1 LESKRRRRMEEKK
14 GVLGIIEKVKE
25 TWAQLPTEQKSK
37 FIKIGAAL
45 LLIVIGLLGYV
56 LSHRGGEKR
65 EIAKVEGNKT
75 QDIGV
80 NADLLQKTQ
89 YYEAQKQLEA
99 LKKELEELK
108 KEKAEREARVVREE
122 KELKEKEL
130 KEKEERKVER
140 KPSVPPPPPPQ
151 ASKQVPPPPPP
162 PGVGAPSSGTAPPPP
177 PPKTEVVGDIKVVS
191 AEKGAGESKPA
202 SNGTATK
209 DLASSKKKQVY
220 LPPSFM
226 EATLLSGLD
235 APAVGKGDAHPVPVL
250 LRVKAPAV
258 LPNKVKANLKG
269 CFVIAEGVGN
279 LASERADLRLVS
291 LSCIDK
297 KGQAVIDQKIKGFVV
312 DNDGKIGL
320 RGRVVSKMGSILARS
335 LISGIFSGLGQAIS
349 MQGMYYYPTS
359 GVGTIKPED
368 ALRTTF
374 ASGIMQATANLQK
387 FYLDLASQTIPVIE
401 VQATR
406 NVTLVISE
414 GINLE
419 IKEFELLN

>member
-25 TWAQLPTEQKSK
+25 TWAQLPTEQKSR

-56 LSHRGGEKR
+56 LSHKGGEKR
-65 EIAKVEGNKT
+65 EIAKVESNKT
-75 QDIGV
+75 QEIGV
-80 NADLLQKTQ
+80 NVDLLQKTQ

-122 KELKEKEL
+122 KELKEKE
-130 KEKEERKVER
+130 ERRIER

-151 ASKQVPPPPPP
+151 VSKEVPPPPP
-162 PGVGAPSSGTAPPPP
+162 PGVGAPSSGMAPPP

-202 SNGTATK
+202 SNETATK

-235 APAVGKGDAHPVPVL
+235 APAVGKGDVHPVPVL

-320 RGRVVSKMGSILARS
+320 RGRVVSKMGAILARS
-335 LISGIFSGLGQAIS
+335 LIAGIFSGLGQSVA

-359 GVGTIKPED
+359 GVGMIKPED

-414 GINLE
+414 GVNLE

>member
-1 LESKRRRRMEEKK
+1 MEEKK
-14 GVLGIIEKVKE
+14 GLLSLVERVKE
-25 TWAQLPTEQKSK
+25 VWNNLPTEQRSK

-45 LLIVIGLLGYV
+45 LLIMVGLLGYV
-56 LSHRGGEKR
+56 LSHRGRDEKK
-65 EIAKVEGNKT
+65 ELANLQIQNKT
-75 QDIGV
+75 QDVGV
-80 NADLLQKTQ
+80 NVDLLQKTQ
-89 YYEAQKQLEA
+89 YFEAQKQLEE

-108 KEKAEREARVVREE
+108 KEKAEKETKALKEE
-122 KELKEKEL
+122 KAKEE
-130 KEKEERKVER
+130 KEKEEIRKEVKRVER
-140 KPSVPPPPPPQ
+140 VP
-151 ASKQVPPPPPP
+151 AVPPPPPP
-162 PGVGAPSSGTAPPPP
+162 PAPGGVPPQQATSSVPAPAPPPP
-177 PPKTEVVGDIKVVS
+177 PKPEVVGDIKVVS
-191 AEKGAGESKPA
+191 LEKKEEAKGAKGNMTVGE
-202 SNGTATK
+202 AT
-209 DLASSKKKQVY
+209 KKKQVY

-235 APAVGKGDAHPVPVL
+235 APAVGKGEAHPVPVL
-250 LRVKAPAV
+250 LRVKAPAI

-335 LISGIFSGLGQAIS
+335 LIAGIFSGLGQAVS
-349 MQGMYYYPTS
+349 TQGMYYYPTS
-359 GVGTIKPED
+359 GSMIIKPEE
-368 ALRTTF
+368 AARTTF
-374 ASGIMQATANLQK
+374 ATGIMQATANLQK
-387 FYLDLASQTIPVIE
+387 FYLDLAAQTIPVVEI
-401 VQATR
+401 QATR

-414 GINLE
+414 GVNLD